1 MKQNNEKSIV
11 YILTYSTMPEL
22 VKNDLASEDKA
33 ASEKIKKFH
42 LHLLYIY

>member
-1 MKQNNEKSIV
+1 MKKSIV

-33 ASEKIKKFH
+33 GA
-42 LHLLYIY
+42 